1 MFSSVFSMSD
11 TTKLDDDDEDEN
23 ADVEAVQLPQTPI
36 VEFMTET
43 TRAIVKKSAGSPSS
57 KKENESEN
65 LTHLTLMSKN
75 QQRRHWETKQ
85 GRASFVRKMSQRKI
99 SPIKSP
105 RFKKLSVVTS
115 PDSKNEDFD
124 LTAPMTSTFHHA
136 IQSSRHIAADALMK
150 MTTTGFAKEDVMFR
164 TSSPE
169 RKKRKGRRRAIRWF
183 RSPTRGD
190 SAKKSMKTYS
200 SETSILNKI
209 GRQLFGESSS
219 SRRSGGRDGKDVSN
233 VSVHHET
240 PVHLLPEEQL
250 FADPSTQWVV
260 EEYWKRLTL
269 QTRLWLLLKRSIF
282 LFFACFYAI
291 ITVGP
296 LSALATGSYVESGVA
311 TRLVDEELE
320 GFPTKFFFDVDDLE
334 ELYLYVEGPMFDAFF
349 NSEHTIGES
358 SELYETSN
366 RTKHIATFNR
376 LVGSV
381 RVRVVRSVRAR
392 SARTSII
399 SLENQ
404 VSNAKLN
411 MTKTLIPT
419 LEHRYERQSRELVG
433 TTGVALR

>member
-381 RVRVVRSVRAR
+381 RVRVVRSVRAH
-392 SARTSII
+392 
-399 SLENQ
+399 
-404 VSNAKLN
+404 VSV
-411 MTKTLIPT
+411 
-419 LEHRYERQSRELVG
+419 Y
-433 TTGVALR
+433 GVASRQCNHRSMA